1 MSKSTAAKPALSV
14 VKEGQNANPGQELKK
29 RELLDQIVKRTDVK
43 KKFAKPVME
52 AMMEVL
58 GEALAQE
65 RPLNLQPMGK
75 VMPKRT
81 KEAGTNRVI
90 TARIRQSKKAGL
102 SAGQAAGAGNSDPVP
117 GAANPPVAK
126 PAE

>member
-1 MSKSTAAKPALSV
+1 MPKTTPAKPALSV
-14 VKEGQNANPGQELKK
+14 VTDGQTTAPGQELKK

-52 AMMEVL
+52 AMIEVL
-58 GEALAQE
+58 GEALAQD

-81 KEAGTNRVI
+81 KESGSNRVI
-90 TARIRQSKKAGL
+90 TARIRQSKTAQAGK
-102 SAGQAAGAGNSDPVP
+102 SDTARGLPK
-117 GAANPPVAK
+117 PPVAK